1 MLQSAG
7 SSALWLTSLTLLVG
21 VGNCSI
27 AHTASAAL
35 LQWALFTIIS
45 GDVLVNVIRSSA
57 RVFAW
62 PVAVCSGL
70 AVICIRLLSICNHDQ
85 RANLEVPLSSGW

>member
-27 AHTASAAL
+27 AQAAL